1 MSPRP
6 DISEISDSKFME
18 LLVNGGNR
26 KGCIHFPTSSDN
38 AVRVTRLL
46 AVEEG
51 EELDG
56 RAEVVPVRDVVG
68 CVVSAIMFPPLH
80 FLSNYSFYS
89 FL

>member
-26 KGCIHFPTSSDN
+26 KGCIRFPTSSDN

-56 RAEVVPVRDVVG
+56 GRR
-68 CVVSAIMFPPLH
+68 
-80 FLSNYSFYS
+80 
-89 FL
+89 